1 MKISEIIEEFETNLE
16 KVKKS
21 GHPEPTAMS
30 LATVS
35 KDGKPSSRIVLL
47 KEVSDRGFVFYT
59 NYESRK
65 GRQLEENPY
74 AALTF
79 VWHELKKQVRVE
91 GRVIKTSDEESDEY
105 FATRP
110 KKSQIGAWASI
121 QSSEIE
127 NKFEFEKRIAKYTMK
142 YAVGKVPRP
151 AFWGGYIVVP
161 DLIEFWEAREFRLHD
176 RRVFERVNEEEWK
189 VKKIY
194 P

>member
-1 MKISEIIEEFETNLE
+1 MNISEIVKEFDDNLT
-16 KVKKS
+16 KVKES

-35 KDGKPSSRIVLL
+35 KEGRPSSRIVLL
-47 KEVSDRGFVFYT
+47 KEFSERGFVFYT
-59 NYESRK
+59 NYNSRK
-65 GRQLEENPY
+65 AKDLSENPF

-91 GRVIKTSDEESDEY
+91 GRVEKVSAAESDEY
-105 FATRP
+105 FASRA

-127 NKFEFEKRIAKYTMK
+127 HKLDFEKRVAKYTLK
-142 YAVGKVPRP
+142 FALGKVPRP
-151 AFWGGYIVVP
+151 DFWGGYILIP
-161 DLIEFWEAREFRLHD
+161 DTIEFWEARDFRLHD
-176 RRVFERVNEEEWK
+176 RRVFVHSKEKEWSM
-189 VKKIY
+189 KKFY